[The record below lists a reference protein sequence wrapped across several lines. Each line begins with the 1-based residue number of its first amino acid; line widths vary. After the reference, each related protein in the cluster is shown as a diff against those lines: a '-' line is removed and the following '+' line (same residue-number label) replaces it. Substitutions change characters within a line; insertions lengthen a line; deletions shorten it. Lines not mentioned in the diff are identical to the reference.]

1 MISNGESTDKELE
14 EKAVEVYKEL
24 EGVFQSANLEVVGVR
39 NRSVDGPL
47 PPEIEQKIADLNN
60 EIISEIDRVVNAE
73 GLKGQI
79 KKLESEIA
87 QGSKDVEKM
96 EAGIKERILAAL
108 DVTALNEK
116 IERLREEVKSSSK
129 GVSGNK
135 IGMENGRW

>member
-96 EAGIKERILAAL
+96 EAG
-108 DVTALNEK
+108 
-116 IERLREEVKSSSK
+116 
-129 GVSGNK
+129 
-135 IGMENGRW
+135 